1 MSIPSFDILCRLC
14 LNESDSLYRLD
25 SDFSILVLDSGD
37 KVTIGDALAYLNMQ
51 LFILPEKQPDQDG
64 NVSESEEEAKTI
76 QSDDPQL
83 PKSLCKT
90 CLEQLQTAYE
100 FKFRANENKIFLKN
114 YLKEQVEAKIA
125 EENAARE
132 AALLA
137 LDLDINNLDKLPD
150 RLVLKD
156 LKKSRKPRK
165 PRDPSKPIVRKKR
178 DEEFIIAD
186 ESQVENALYVRKLIT
201 TPEQSPDAVGTSN
214 KRKSKHVILQDIVVP
229 KKITY
234 TDTKKSTSFADDEPE
249 FEDDREPPKKR
260 GRPKKVV

>member
-1 MSIPSFDILCRLC
+1 MFHDLHLFHFSF
-14 LNESDSLYRLD
+14 
-25 SDFSILVLDSGD
+25 
-37 KVTIGDALAYLNMQ
+37 Q
-51 LFILPEKQPDQDG
+51 
-64 NVSESEEEAKTI
+64 
-76 QSDDPQL
+76 
-83 PKSLCKT
+83 SLCKT

-100 FKFRANENKIFLKN
+100 FKFRANENKLFLKN
-114 YLKEQVEAKIA
+114 YLKEQAEAKIA

-156 LKKSRKPRK
+156 LKKTRRPRR
-165 PRDPSKPIVRKKR
+165 PRDPSKPIMRKKR

-186 ESQVENALYVRKLIT
+186 ESQLENASYVRKLIT
-201 TPEQSPDAVGTSN
+201 TPEQSPDTGGATSN

-229 KKITY
+229 KKITFV
-234 TDTKKSTSFADDEPE
+234 DKKPTSFADDEPE

>member
-1 MSIPSFDILCRLC
+1 M
-14 LNESDSLYRLD
+14 
-25 SDFSILVLDSGD
+25 
-37 KVTIGDALAYLNMQ
+37 
-51 LFILPEKQPDQDG
+51 
-64 NVSESEEEAKTI
+64 
-76 QSDDPQL
+76 
-83 PKSLCKT
+83 
-90 CLEQLQTAYE
+90 EQLQTAYE

-178 DEEFIIAD
+178 DDEFIIAD

-201 TPEQSPDAVGTSN
+201 TPEQSPDAVGSSN
-214 KRKSKHVILQDIVVP
+214 KRKSKHVILQDVAVP

-234 TDTKKSTSFADDEPE
+234 ADTKKSTSFADDEPE